1 MKLFT
6 SMLMLI
12 LTTAFLHAQVP
23 ADQEVI
29 VIEGGTENIGLLEKT
44 INEDVLADGSRINP
58 NRVYMLKANTIYFM
72 QSRIQFGGPDIPESN
87 ATLTIIGEEGG
98 KKPIIL
104 SSPLDGGD
112 AFTHN
117 VHGSL
122 TLKNIYWPA
131 RTTSNKGATLFSL
144 LRTEQTLY
152 LEDMVHE
159 FALNGDLYSLR
170 QVEGPANIIIKNSY
184 FRDNSQFANSFNFAV
199 VARGDNGEPID
210 SLIVQNSTVAN
221 SGLTFF
227 GKNNPINFV
236 FFDHNTIVN
245 TPKYVFFFE
254 QYKEAYFTNNIFI
267 NCNWEGE
274 CQSTQ
279 ETQLQSQIE
288 NALTGGHPV
297 GITNLMPIDSNLWQ
311 LGHGSVP
318 AQEDVK
324 WLSSNNVH
332 FTSPFLNNY
341 YNGQFNDVGDYPL
354 SYRAWSA
361 DIEEGDLPIPV
372 TSVPPPF
379 ISDYTQ
385 NLVDQYEGVIAE
397 GNFDNTLDLDMV
409 TKSIPDQTIGDEFA
423 RMGRRNYGVPNPGE
437 FDPLSIAFGDLD
449 PTTVP
454 GVETEN
460 GDGISTVTD
469 FIEDFSYTSDA
480 RSAIDNKPMGS
491 LLWWTGDEGQYDEDG
506 ALQTVLDYYQFLLE
520 GDTTVNVLAG
530 FNGSFEQDLQ
540 FWRFYEVPNSLGS
553 VAEIVTDPEHVIDGE
568 KAAKVTYVA
577 ADETLVDRSLDNW
590 DSNMPLE
597 AGKEY
602 FGSFYAKKDS
612 ASTGAI
618 AMTMGFFDGD
628 RNVVGEQGASYP
640 LTNEYQQ
647 FYFNFTTTEDTEKGW
662 LAFRW
667 KSLDGADFVP
677 GIVYLDHIQLS
688 RDSLV
693 VSVEDLLGVDKR
705 QGELKAVYPNPFNT
719 STTINY
725 SLSEAS
731 NVEITIFDLYGR
743 SIKQLVNE
751 KLPAGAYE
759 VEWSPNDAA
768 NGIYV
773 VAMRAGRDVSFK
785 QIVLQR

>member
-1 MKLFT
+1 
-6 SMLMLI
+6 MLI

-23 ADQEVI
+23 AEQEVI
-29 VIEGGTENIGLLEKT
+29 VIEGGIDNIGLLEKT

-58 NRVYMLKANTIYFM
+58 NRVYMLKANTIYYM
-72 QSRIQFGGPDIPESN
+72 ESRIQFGGPDIAETN

-98 KKPIIL
+98 KKPVIL
-104 SSPLDGGD
+104 SSPRDGGD
-112 AFTHN
+112 AFTHV

-122 TLKNIYWPA
+122 TLKNLYWPA
-131 RTTSNKGATLFSL
+131 RTVTNKGAPLFSL
-144 LRTEQTLY
+144 LRTEQTLL

-159 FALNGDLYSLR
+159 FALAGDLYNLR
-170 QVEGPANIIIKNSY
+170 QVEGPANIFLKNCY

-210 SLIVQNSTVAN
+210 SLVVQNTTVSN

-254 QYKEAYFTNNIFI
+254 QYKEAYFTNNVFI

-274 CQSTQ
+274 CRSTQ
-279 ETQLQSQIE
+279 ETQLQSQAA
-288 NALTGGHPV
+288 NAATGGHPV
-297 GITNLMPIDSNLWQ
+297 GITNLMEIDSNLWQ
-311 LGHGSVP
+311 LGHGFVP
-318 AQEDVK
+318 EMEDVK
-324 WLSSNNVH
+324 WLSSNNIH
-332 FTSPFLNNY
+332 FTSPFLDKY
-341 YNGQFNDVGDYPL
+341 YNGGFNDVGDYPL

-361 DIEEGDLPIPV
+361 EVDETDLPIPV

-379 ISDYTQ
+379 ISAYTQ
-385 NLVDQYEGVIAE
+385 NIIDQYEGVIAE
-397 GNFDNTLDLDMV
+397 SNYDNTLDPDMV
-409 TKSIPDQTIGDEFA
+409 TKSIPNQEIGDEWA
-423 RMGRRNYGVPNPGE
+423 RMARRNYGVPNPGD
-437 FDPLSIAFGDLD
+437 FDVLSIAFGDLD

-454 GVETEN
+454 GVETEE
-460 GDGISTVTD
+460 GDGISAVTD
-469 FIEDFSYTSDA
+469 FIEDFSYQADV
-480 RSAIDNKPMGS
+480 RSKIDNLPMGS
-491 LLWWTGDEGQYDEDG
+491 LLWWSNDVASYDEDA
-506 ALQTVLDYYQFLLE
+506 ALQTVLDYYQFLLV
-520 GDTTVNVLAG
+520 GDTTENVLAG

-553 VAEIVTDPEHVIDGE
+553 MAEIVTDPQHVVDGE
-568 KAAKVTYVA
+568 KAVKVTYVA
-577 ADETLVDRSLDNW
+577 ADETLGDRNLDNW

-612 ASTGAI
+612 ASTGVI
-618 AMTMGFFDGD
+618 AMTMGSFDAD
-628 RNVVGEQGASYP
+628 RNVLGEEGAIFE

-647 FYFNFTTTEDTEKGW
+647 YDFNFTTPANTEKGW

-667 KSLDGADFVP
+667 KTVEDNFASGT
-677 GIVYLDHIQLS
+677 IYIDHIQLS

-705 QGELKAVYPNPFNT
+705 RGELKAVYPNPFNT

-731 NVEITIFDLYGR
+731 NVQITIFDLYGR
-743 SIKQLVNE
+743 EVKQLVNE
-751 KLPAGAYE
+751 KLPAGSYN
-759 VEWSPNDAA
+759 VEWYPNGLT

-773 VAMRAGRDVSFK
+773 VAMRAGLDVSFK
-785 QIVLQR
+785 QVVLQR